1 LAIKRRRRL
10 EIIEAAREVGIE
22 VLDIE
27 AAGSHARILM
37 RYKGVEAM
45 CFAATTPGC
54 WRDIRNTQR
63 DMKRAF
69 INHKPRG

>member
-1 LAIKRRRRL
+1 L
-10 EIIEAAREVGIE
+10 ELIAAAEEVGIE
-22 VLDIE
+22 VLDIQ

-54 WRDIRNTQR
+54 WRDIMNTQR

-69 INHKPRG
+69 INYKPRS